1 MASFRTQLEI
11 YIFPLCLSVI
21 VINIIEQNYYISLN
35 KLFKV
40 NYS

>member
-21 VINIIEQNYYISLN
+21 VIIEQNYYISLN